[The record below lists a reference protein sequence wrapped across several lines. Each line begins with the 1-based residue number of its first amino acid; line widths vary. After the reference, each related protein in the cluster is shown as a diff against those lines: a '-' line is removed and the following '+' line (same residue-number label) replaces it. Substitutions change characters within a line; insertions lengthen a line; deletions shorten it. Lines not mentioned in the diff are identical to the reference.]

1 MYTILTTLQTR
12 LKTQLGNRIR
22 TYFIDDPNLVSLSS
36 LPCIAITPVV
46 TNIDV
51 ADTSRD
57 KYTHDVDIFVII
69 NALTELKRAPSEMVG
84 MQFLT
89 KIAEEKDS
97 NGTPLPNTIIYALRN
112 NLELADNLFVENVG
126 GINYGI
132 RVRGEQNVTLEASI
146 RVSVTR
152 ILNR

>member
-1 MYTILTTLQTR
+1 MYNILTILQTR
-12 LKTQLGNRIR
+12 LKTQLGNRIKH
-22 TYFIDDPNLVSLSS
+22 YHLDDPNLVNLSS
-36 LPCIAITPVV
+36 LPCIAITPV
-46 TNIDV
+46 TTSIDI
-51 ADTSRD
+51 ADTSKD

-69 NALTELKRAPSEMVG
+69 NALTELKRAPNEMVG

-112 NLELADNLFVENVG
+112 DLELADNLFIDNVG
-126 GINYGI
+126 DINYGV
-132 RVRGEQNVTLEASI
+132 RVREQSVTLEASI

>member
-1 MYTILTTLQTR
+1 MYNTLTTLQAR
-12 LKTQLGNRIR
+12 VKAQLGNSIKH
-22 TYFIDDPNLVSLSS
+22 YHLDDPNLINTSA
-36 LPCIAITPVV
+36 LPCVAITPVS
-46 TNIDV
+46 TEIDI

-57 KYTHDVDIFVII
+57 KYTHIVDIFIII
-69 NALTELKRAPSEMVG
+69 NTLTELKRAPNEMVG

-97 NGTPLPNTIIYALRN
+97 DGTPKPNTVIYALRN
-112 NLELADNLFVENVG
+112 DLELADNLFIDNVG
-126 GINYGI
+126 GIDYGI
-132 RVRGEQNVTLEASI
+132 RVRSEQVITLEASI

>member
-1 MYTILTTLQTR
+1 MYNILTTLQTR
-12 LKTQLGNRIR
+12 LKTQLGNRIKH
-22 TYFIDDPNLVSLSS
+22 FHLDDPNLINLSS
-36 LPCIAITPVV
+36 LPCIAITPV
-46 TNIDV
+46 TTSIDI

-69 NALTELKRAPSEMVG
+69 NALTELKRSPNEMVG

-97 NGTPLPNTIIYALRN
+97 NGTPLPNTVIYALRN
-112 NLELADNLFVENVG
+112 DLELGDNLSVENVG
-126 GINYGI
+126 SINYGI
-132 RVRGEQNVTLEASI
+132 RVRDNQMVTLEASI
-146 RVSVTR
+146 SVSVTR